1 MRIMQPISH
10 FLHFFEPL
18 LSSISGSPKI
28 NPAQGAIIV
37 ASLFQVVVGYFGI
50 VGLVLKYVTP
60 LTIAPSVTMI
70 GLSLFSV
77 VSDAFASTNWAISL
91 G

>member
-1 MRIMQPISH
+1 M
-10 FLHFFEPL
+10 
-18 LSSISGSPKI
+18 
-28 NPAQGAIIV
+28 
-37 ASLFQVVVGYFGI
+37 ASLFQVLIGYLGI
-50 VGLVLKYVTP
+50 VGLVLRFVTP
-60 LTIAPSVTMI
+60 LTIAPAVTMI

>member
-1 MRIMQPISH
+1 MPTNFHVCQPSPRIIPV
-10 FLHFFEPL
+10 
-18 LSSISGSPKI
+18 
-28 NPAQGAIIV
+28 QGAIIV

>member
-1 MRIMQPISH
+1 M
-10 FLHFFEPL
+10 
-18 LSSISGSPKI
+18 
-28 NPAQGAIIV
+28 

-50 VGLVLKYVTP
+50 VGLVLKFVTP